1 MDWKVFG
8 FILVRIIRW
17 CFRGKHLTPAVVGV
31 RGHFI
36 MSLFLLRI
44 ADRVTCRVRGKF
56 LVGVGGGGEGERMRE
71 HGHIPSTFLL
81 NLYTL
86 TSVCVF
92 SILFSIHLL
101 GADKVIISFILMTLM
116 YDSGVMC

>member
-8 FILVRIIRW
+8 FILVRVIVW
-17 CFRGKHLTPAVVGV
+17 CSRGRHLTPPVVEV

-56 LVGVGGGGEGERMRE
+56 LVGVGGGGELE
-71 HGHIPSTFLL
+71 
-81 NLYTL
+81 
-86 TSVCVF
+86 
-92 SILFSIHLL
+92 
-101 GADKVIISFILMTLM
+101 
-116 YDSGVMC
+116 